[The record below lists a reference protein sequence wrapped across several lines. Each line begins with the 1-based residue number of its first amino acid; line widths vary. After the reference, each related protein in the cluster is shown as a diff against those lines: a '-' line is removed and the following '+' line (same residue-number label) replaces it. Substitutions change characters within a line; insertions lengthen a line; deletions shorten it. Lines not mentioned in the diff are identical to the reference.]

1 MKKRNAFAW
10 YRLMRTMV
18 ALLVILSM
26 LLCGCVGAGDGDG
39 DGEKEEANANTLF
52 GDGDGKLEAQDA
64 VDSVTNIY
72 GALLGAFGGNQPDS
86 YGYEMDLVVTL
97 GDALR
102 SQLGSALEQMEMDSD
117 MSWFENVGIGMEM
130 ATNGDL
136 VQMAVDAQINGKSIV
151 SAETVVDYLG
161 GMVYIAVP
169 EINSQYI
176 AGEVDFSQMQNAM
189 QAGSAAMEEYADL
202 IKDLPTDKELNSVL
216 TRYLN
221 VVLETMNEPTT
232 GETELTA
239 AGITKAVTATT
250 YSFTR
255 YNVLDIATQVLT
267 TAKTDA
273 ELEKVLDAFSK
284 VVNEQGAKQA
294 AEQGYVWT
302 DVDLHAQLM
311 EAIDPALEDIQDS
324 KEDVEDLE
332 FAQLVIYTDGDDP
345 VGGKLVVSDGYSTMD
360 YVIIYS
366 LKDGKNTALVANIM
380 GTMQLTGSGTVSG
393 SKISGEYTLLIQGQE
408 CLNLEIEDF
417 DTKAFNKGELKG
429 TVRLSF
435 GDALLDSM
443 GNNALLSEDTVIELE
458 LNITGK
464 KAEIDVNL
472 YQDDILF
479 FGIAM
484 SSKTTSGGKIKVP
497 ADYVK
502 ADDSDAAQA
511 WLENAE
517 FANVLSNLKSAGVP
531 TKLVDLLEQSL
542 ENAMQ
547 QIESTQE
554 PVATYPG
561 YGY

>member
-176 AGEVDFSQMQNAM
+176 AGEVDFSQMQDAM

-221 VVLETMNEPTT
+221 VVLETMNDPTT

-239 AGITKAVTATT
+239 AGITKTVTATT

-302 DVDLHAQLM
+302 YVDLHAQLM

-393 SKISGEYTLLIQGQE
+393 NKISGEYTLLIQGQE

-472 YQDDILF
+472 YQDDILL

>member
-86 YGYEMDLVVTL
+86 CGYEMDLVVTL

-239 AGITKAVTATT
+239 AGITKTVTATT

-547 QIESTQE
+547 QIGSTQE

>member
-239 AGITKAVTATT
+239 AGITKTVTATT